1 MINRKGHAKIWNQ
14 VMLIFKGWKCVVAL
28 LWCMCYAEIKPF
40 SVEKYEETA
49 CKEILSKSVEQS

>member
-1 MINRKGHAKIWNQ
+1 
-14 VMLIFKGWKCVVAL
+14 MLIFKGWNCVVVL

-49 CKEILSKSVEQS
+49 CKEILSKSVQQS